1 MLALWRGGN
10 LKAHGT
16 GKVVAVI
23 GASMNPAKYGHRSV
37 RAHVRQGYTTY
48 AVNPNLEGTIEG
60 ATTVARLEDIPVKI
74 DRVTLY
80 LPPELG
86 IKLLPSIKAAAPD
99 EFWVNPG
106 AEDDDFIEKAEAA
119 GLDPIYACS
128 ILDIG
133 ERP

>member
-1 MLALWRGGN
+1 MFDLWHGGRVI
-10 LKAHGT
+10 LRGT
-16 GKVVAVI
+16 GKVVAVV
-23 GASMNPAKYGHRSV
+23 GASNDPSKYGYRSV

-48 AVNPNLEGTIEG
+48 AVNPNLKGTIEG
-60 ATTVARLEDIPVKI
+60 ATTVARLEDIPLKI

-80 LPPELG
+80 LPASVG
-86 IKLLPSIKAAAPD
+86 VDLLPSIKAAAPD

-106 AEDDDFIEKAEAA
+106 AEDEALVAKAELL

-128 ILDIG
+128 IIDIG